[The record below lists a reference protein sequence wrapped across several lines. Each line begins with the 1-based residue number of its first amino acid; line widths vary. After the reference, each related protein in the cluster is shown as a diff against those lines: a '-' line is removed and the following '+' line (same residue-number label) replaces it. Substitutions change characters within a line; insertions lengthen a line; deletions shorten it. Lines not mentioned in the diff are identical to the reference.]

1 VLQGFKPAFGVA
13 RAHSKFLDSNVSISY
28 NTARVERGQGKSGLA
43 LESRFVGGLPLVNA
57 ILDRLRVDRLL
68 QKTLPAGG
76 TVDPARAL
84 GVLLRT
90 IILNDRQPVYS
101 HVEWA
106 RRAEASLLG
115 LQEGQAAFLND
126 DRVGRALDRLFDAD
140 RAALL
145 TELVLRTVHEF
156 TVDLDQLHNDSTT
169 LTVTGEYRSADGR
182 EVRGKPTL
190 LVTYGHN
197 KDHRP
202 DLKQLLFVL
211 TVSADGAVP
220 VHYRALDGNTNDSTT
235 HIETWETLRKLTGRP
250 DFLYVAD
257 CKLCSKASLAHI
269 DKHRGRFIT
278 VLPRN
283 RREDGWFRK
292 HIRSHDPPWEEV
304 VRRPNPRRRS
314 GPEDVWKVV
323 EAELPSTEG
332 YRIVWVWN
340 SLMAQEDAER
350 RQGRIEKAW
359 LRIERLQTTLRGKR
373 CRLRLRERVEEAATR
388 ILKEAGADRWVRV
401 EIEERKEPVYRQ
413 EKRGRPGAQTRY
425 LRKERLRF
433 SVTARVKED
442 VITADERSDG
452 MFPLIT
458 NCRDLSLKEILEAYK
473 FQPKLEKRHE
483 QLKSVQ
489 DLAPVW
495 LKNVS
500 RIEAL
505 LFLYFVALL
514 VHALLEREVRSA
526 MGRAHMDRLP
536 LYPEERECRA
546 PSTERILGVFAP
558 LQRHWLRRKG
568 CLVQV
573 FEPELSDLHQQIL
586 GLLDLPLSAFRV
598 SP

>member
-1 VLQGFKPAFGVA
+1 MA
-13 RAHSKFLDSNVSISY
+13 S
-28 NTARVERGQGKSGLA
+28 TLA

-57 ILDRLRVDRLL
+57 ILDRLTVDRLL
-68 QKTLPAGG
+68 ATALPSSGR
-76 TVDPARAL
+76 VSPARAL

-90 IILNDRQPVYS
+90 IVLNDRQPIYT
-101 HVEWA
+101 HAEWA
-106 RRAEASLLG
+106 HRAEPALIG
-115 LQEGQAAFLND
+115 LAEGQAACLND

-145 TELVLRTVHEF
+145 TAIVLRTIREF
-156 TVDLDQLHNDSTT
+156 QVELDQFHNDSTT
-169 LTVTGEYRSADGR
+169 LTLTGKYRDAQGR
-182 EVRGKPTL
+182 EVRGQPTL
-190 LVTYGHN
+190 VVTYGYN

-220 VHYRALDGNTNDSTT
+220 IHYRALDGNTNDSTT
-235 HIETWETLRKLTGRP
+235 HIETWETLCRLAGRP

-257 CKLCSKASLAHI
+257 CKLCSTATLAHI
-269 DKHRGRFIT
+269 DTHRGRFIT

-283 RREDGWFRK
+283 RREDKWFRTY
-292 HIRSHDPPWEEV
+292 IQTHDPPWEEA

-323 EAELPSTEG
+323 EAELPSKEG

-340 SLMAQEDAER
+340 SLMAAEDAEA
-350 RQGRIEKAW
+350 RQARIEQAYVG
-359 LRIERLQTTLRGKR
+359 IERLQTKLQGKR
-373 CRLRLRERVEEAATR
+373 CRLRLRERVEEAAQQ
-388 ILKEAGADRWVRV
+388 ILKEAGAERWVRV
-401 EIEERKEPVYRQ
+401 EIEERQEPVYRQ
-413 EKRGRPGAQTRY
+413 EQRGHPGPHTRY
-425 LRKERLRF
+425 LRTARTRF
-433 SVTARVKED
+433 SVAARVKD
-442 VITADERSDG
+442 QVVTADERSDG

-458 NCRDLSLKEILEAYK
+458 NGKDLSLCRILEAYK

-489 DLAPVW
+489 DLAPMW

-514 VHALLEREVRSA
+514 VHALLERDVRR
-526 MGRAHMDRLP
+526 GRAREQLDRLP

-546 PSTERILGVFAP
+546 PSTERILDVFAP
-558 LQRHWLRRKG
+558 LQRHRLRKKG
-568 CLVQV
+568 RLVQI
-573 FEPELSDLHQQIL
+573 FEPDLNELHRQIL
-586 GLLDLPLSAFRV
+586 GLMRLPTALFKASR
-598 SP
+598 